1 MEKNIYTHPETGS
14 IRKIAD
20 KATQINISV
29 NIWWIESPVPTFL
42 QTVAQAIITKKLFM
56 CTQKLVYNTRVYTN
70 LNIYVQSYTYTS
82 IERSEKQEKI
92 KFRENGF
99 LI

>member
-1 MEKNIYTHPETGS
+1 
-14 IRKIAD
+14 
-20 KATQINISV
+20 
-29 NIWWIESPVPTFL
+29 
-42 QTVAQAIITKKLFM
+42 M